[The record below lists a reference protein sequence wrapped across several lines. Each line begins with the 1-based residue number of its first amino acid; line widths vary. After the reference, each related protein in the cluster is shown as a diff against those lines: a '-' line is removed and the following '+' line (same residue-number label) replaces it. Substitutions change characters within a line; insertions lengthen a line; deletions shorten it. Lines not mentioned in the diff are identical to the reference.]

1 MRILARLLLA
11 ACALGVAVTVAEAQ
25 GLPRRTSNE
34 PQLVKEVAAEYTP
47 DGRTAGIEGCVLLS
61 AEVLTDGTVGEV
73 KIVGSL
79 DANQYGLDD
88 EAVKAMKQWLF
99 KPATQDGAPVTMGI
113 HVGLCFSLKKLH
125 ER

>member
-1 MRILARLLLA
+1 MRILVRLSLA

-34 PQLVKEVAAEYTP
+34 PQLVKEVPPEYTP
-47 DGRTAGIEGCVLLS
+47 EGRAAGIEGCVLLS

-79 DANQYGLDD
+79 DANQHGLDD

-99 KPATQDGAPVTMGI
+99 KPAVKDGTPVTIGI
-113 HVGLCFSLKKLH
+113 HVGMVFSLKKNH
-125 ER
+125 Q